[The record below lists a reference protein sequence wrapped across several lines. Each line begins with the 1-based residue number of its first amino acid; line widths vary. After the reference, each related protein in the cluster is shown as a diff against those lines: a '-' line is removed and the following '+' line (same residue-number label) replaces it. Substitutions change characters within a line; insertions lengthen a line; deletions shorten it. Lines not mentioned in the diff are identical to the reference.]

1 MENRS
6 ARGDGWVRTASL
18 IFCIISALFA
28 LYVLFKY
35 VFALVLPI
43 LIGLAVGAA
52 ASVLASKLS
61 KYTGASKKAV
71 SFAVLL
77 TLLGA
82 LVALLFLGIRRLTD
96 ELGRL
101 AQSITSGEGEIFTFF
116 KEAIEFIEK
125 LGRKLS
131 ELIPSGS
138 DTAADKFNTFAE
150 NMIGNILSE
159 LGSAVPGTLSAI
171 LRALPEILLGVIVT
185 VIVAFYFTLD
195 GDRIKSGV
203 RALLPTSVTHTLAR
217 IKKEAAVAAI
227 GYLRSYSLILLI
239 TFAEVF
245 FGLSILGVEYSFLI
259 AAVSAVIDILPVFG
273 VGLILLPWAVYCLIT
288 RELFTGIGLIIIYV
302 VTLIVRQ
309 FIEPKIVG
317 ENLGIH
323 PLLTLASFYLGYR
336 IFGFIGILL
345 APILL
350 ILWRAFKARSDDPGI
365 THP

>member
-116 KEAIEFIEK
+116 AICATVIK
-125 LGRKLS
+125 IQHDSGGDDTTVTAIARNPAYRPLS
-131 ELIPSGS
+131 EHCTEP
-138 DTAADKFNTFAE
+138 
-150 NMIGNILSE
+150 
-159 LGSAVPGTLSAI
+159 
-171 LRALPEILLGVIVT
+171 
-185 VIVAFYFTLD
+185 LD
-195 GDRIKSGV
+195 
-203 RALLPTSVTHTLAR
+203 A
-217 IKKEAAVAAI
+217 
-227 GYLRSYSLILLI
+227 
-239 TFAEVF
+239 
-245 FGLSILGVEYSFLI
+245 I
-259 AAVSAVIDILPVFG
+259 AAFHRRRANHAGRSAPET
-273 VGLILLPWAVYCLIT
+273 YCQSAP
-288 RELFTGIGLIIIYV
+288 ES
-302 VTLIVRQ
+302 
-309 FIEPKIVG
+309 
-317 ENLGIH
+317 
-323 PLLTLASFYLGYR
+323 ASKNEKSKN
-336 IFGFIGILL
+336 
-345 APILL
+345 APACF
-350 ILWRAFKARSDDPGI
+350 R
-365 THP
+365 